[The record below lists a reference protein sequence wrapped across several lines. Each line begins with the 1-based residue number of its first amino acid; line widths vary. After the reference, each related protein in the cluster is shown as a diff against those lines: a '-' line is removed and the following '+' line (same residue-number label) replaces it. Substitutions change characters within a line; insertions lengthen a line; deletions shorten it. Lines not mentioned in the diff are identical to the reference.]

1 MKYILIDKNPWLQY
15 GAKVPIADSNIRT
28 IETAM
33 TKFLKEHEI
42 LLNRV
47 AYAWSDE
54 DGKFKIVNNDNGA
67 VIARCSIQI
76 VGRKV

>member
-15 GAKVPIADSNIRT
+15 GAKVPIADTNIRT
-28 IETAM
+28 IEAAM

-47 AYAWSDE
+47 AFAWSDE
-54 DGKFKIVNNDNGA
+54 DGKFKVVNNDNGA
-67 VIARCSIQI
+67 VIARCTIQI
-76 VGRKV
+76 VTPRV